1 MTLKQLAASA
11 LLFLSVLSAHD
22 VRAQAGPSAGGAAPT
37 AAPTAADS
45 GATLA
50 PVITNNA
57 PAAAQGSEAA
67 KDASPAD
74 AQSAAFGAD
83 TLRRTS
89 APNEF
94 QRFVAATTGQS
105 LRTFGQS
112 YFSGGAQTYAPVERI
127 PVPAEYVLGPGD
139 ELYIR
144 AWGTIDIDYRTA
156 IDRNGQI
163 SLPKVGTFAVAGLRA
178 NEIEG
183 QLRTQIGRVFKGFS
197 LNVTL
202 GQLRSI
208 QVFVVGQAQQPG
220 TYTVSSLSTLVN
232 AVFASGGPGAN
243 GSMRRVQLKRNSAVV
258 TELDLY
264 EFIVQGDKS
273 KDVRLLPGDVIVYV
287 PAGPRVAVLGAVDSP
302 AVYELKPAGASLFEI
317 LSLAGGSRAH
327 ANLTTAQLERIDSGN
342 AKSPRQV
349 QSIDLA
355 TAAQT
360 LLRDGDVL
368 TVFAVAPQFA
378 NAVTLRGNVAAPL
391 RYPFTPGMRISSL
404 IPERDALI
412 TPDYY
417 LRKNRLVQF
426 TESRR
431 VGDETVAS
439 SVRDLVDEPNWEYAT
454 VERLDGD
461 RIATRLLPFNLG
473 KAVVARDP
481 DQDLLLQQG
490 DVVTIF
496 SSKDIRGPQA
506 RGTRLVRVEGEVDRP
521 GVYQLQPGDS
531 LRAILA
537 RAGGITPQAY
547 LFGTEFSRERTRQK
561 QRQALDQALRRL
573 EVNASSEA
581 ASRIADLSTTS
592 DAAAAAT
599 LKASMVQAR
608 IAQMARLRALEPN
621 GRIALE
627 LPTGIKAADEMP
639 DLPLEDGD
647 AILIPSRPGFVFAVG
662 AVANDNALLWRA
674 GRSVDDYLL
683 VAGVQPE
690 ADESNIFVARADGSV
705 IHSRTSSGHIFGQSF
720 GSRILQ
726 PGDTIVVPDK
736 IDRETVWNGF
746 VRGTK
751 DWTQILANFGLTAAA
766 IHTLNN

>member
-11 LLFLSVLSAHD
+11 LIVLSGLVAHE
-22 VRAQAGPSAGGAAPT
+22 VRAQGGAPAGGAAA
-37 AAPTAADS
+37 AAPTAIDTT
-45 GATLA
+45 ATMA
-50 PVITNNA
+50 PVITNNLPGA
-57 PAAAQGSEAA
+57 AQATEAGRDGNAAAAPQNT
-67 KDASPAD
+67 
-74 AQSAAFGAD
+74 FGAG
-83 TLRRTS
+83 TVRVAS

-105 LRTFGQS
+105 LRTFGES

-127 PVPAEYVLGPGD
+127 PVPADYVLGPGD

-144 AWGTIDIDYRTA
+144 AWGNIDIDYRTA

-208 QVFVVGQAQQPG
+208 QVFVVGQAHQPG

-243 GSMRRVQLKRNSAVV
+243 GSMRRVQLKRNSSVV

-264 EFIVQGDKS
+264 EFVVQGNKA
-273 KDVRLLPGDVIVYV
+273 KDVRLLPGDVIVYL

-302 AVYELKPAGASLFEI
+302 AIYELKPAGGSLSEI

-355 TAAQT
+355 TSAQT
-360 LLRDGDVL
+360 VLRDGDVL
-368 TVFAVAPQFA
+368 TVFAVGPQFA

-391 RYPFTPGMRISSL
+391 RYPYTAGMRVSSL

-426 TESRR
+426 TETRQ
-431 VGDETVAS
+431 VGEAVLESTV
-439 SVRDLVDEPNWEYAT
+439 RNLVDEPNWEYAT
-454 VERLDGD
+454 VERLDAD
-461 RIATRLLPFNLG
+461 RITTRLLTFNLG
-473 KAVVARDP
+473 KAVAKDP
-481 DQDLLLQQG
+481 DQDLLLLQG

-496 SSKDIRGPQA
+496 GRKEILGPAVRSS
-506 RGTRLVRVEGEVDRP
+506 RLVRVEGEVDRP
-521 GVYQLQPGDS
+521 GIYQLQPGES

-537 RAGGITPQAY
+537 RAGGTTPQAY
-547 LFGTEFSRERTRQK
+547 IFGTEFTRARTREK
-561 QRQALDQALRRL
+561 QRQALDQALRRI
-573 EVNASSEA
+573 EVSSAGEVATQAAGLSASS
-581 ASRIADLSTTS
+581 DP
-592 DAAAAAT
+592 AAAARLQAAQAEAR
-599 LKASMVQAR
+599 KAQL
-608 IAQMARLRALEPN
+608 ARLRSLQPN

-627 LPTGIKAADEMP
+627 LSPTIKAADELP

-647 AILIPSRPGFVFAVG
+647 AILVPSRPGFVFAVG
-662 AVANDNALLWRA
+662 AVANDNALIWRP
-674 GRSVDDYLL
+674 GRSVNDYLA
-683 VAGVQPE
+683 VAGVMPE

-705 IHSRTSSGHIFGQSF
+705 IHSRTTSSHLFGQSF
-720 GSRILQ
+720 GSRILL
-726 PGDTIVVPDK
+726 PGDTIVVPDQLN
-736 IDRETVWNGF
+736 RETAWNAF

-751 DWTQILANFGLTAAA
+751 DWTQILANFGLSAAA
-766 IHTLNN
+766 IHTLNK